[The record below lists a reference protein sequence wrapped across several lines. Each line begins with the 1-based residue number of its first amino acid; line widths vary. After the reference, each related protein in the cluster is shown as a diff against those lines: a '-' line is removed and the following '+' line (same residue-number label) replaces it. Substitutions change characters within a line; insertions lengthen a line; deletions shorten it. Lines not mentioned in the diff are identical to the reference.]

1 MTPTGSVPPSHSRSR
16 RPWWALAL
24 VPLAL
29 GGVGWWCGGG
39 ADDGLDAVVANASG
53 DAARGGALGTP
64 PAREAAPGDAA
75 RAEAPRGTPAQVP
88 AQSPKAQELQA
99 RRELWTKRLER
110 AKHTLD
116 AYLAATRY
124 PPQSRPSSEHPD
136 QMDPA
141 EPERRR
147 PLSRDNKDVQLRLK
161 QDRVFL
167 VGDEVVHFFVSCED
181 AHQGPRPCEVLS
193 ASAHEAEHMTGGA
206 GPDAVPVAFVD
217 SGAAGDV
224 LAGDRTFTGRFQP
237 SKQGF
242 PMYAGTLRVNVRVR
256 SGTQEGTAF
265 FDILYTPSPPAKLTG
280 QVREVL
286 EESSGSLQLY
296 LGMVVRKAGRYVVA
310 GRVDDESG
318 MPFAYVSF
326 NEELKEGAQEVKFT
340 IPGNLVHDHAPT
352 FPLKLR
358 DVEGFLLKEVGDPDR
373 ELLATLR
380 GYVHTTRE
388 YPSGAFST
396 AEWQSEEKDR
406 YRNEY
411 TQDVEEAQAQ
421 LNAILAEEGAQPPK
435 ADRPAP

>member
-1 MTPTGSVPPSHSRSR
+1 VPER
-16 RPWWALAL
+16 RP
-24 VPLAL
+24 
-29 GGVGWWCGGG
+29 
-39 ADDGLDAVVANASG
+39 
-53 DAARGGALGTP
+53 
-64 PAREAAPGDAA
+64 E
-75 RAEAPRGTPAQVP
+75 
-88 AQSPKAQELQA
+88 AQELQA

-110 AKHTLD
+110 AQRTLD

-136 QMDPA
+136 QMEPA

-147 PLSRDNKDVQLRLK
+147 PLSRDSKDVQLRLK
-161 QDRVFL
+161 QDRVFV
-167 VGDEVVHFFVSCED
+167 VGGEVVHFFVSCED
-181 AHQGPRPCEVLS
+181 AHQGPRPCEVLG
-193 ASAHEAEHMTGGA
+193 ATAHEAEHMTGGA

-242 PMYAGTLRVNVRVR
+242 PMYSGTLRVNVRVR

-265 FDILYTPSPPAKLTG
+265 FDILYTPSPPARLTG

-286 EESSGSLQLY
+286 EAGSLQLY
-296 LGMVVRKAGRYVVA
+296 LGMEVRKAGRYVVA

-318 MPFAYVSF
+318 VPFAYVSF
-326 NEELKEGAQEVKFT
+326 NEELKEGTQEVKL
-340 IPGNLVHDHAPT
+340 IIAGNLVRDEAPT

-373 ELLATLR
+373 ELMAALR

-388 YPSGAFST
+388 YPSEAFST
-396 AEWQSEEKDR
+396 AEYQGEEKDR
-406 YRNEY
+406 YVKEY
-411 TQDVEEAQAQ
+411 TRDVEEAQAQ
-421 LNAILAEEGAQPPK
+421 LNATLAEEAAQQPPK